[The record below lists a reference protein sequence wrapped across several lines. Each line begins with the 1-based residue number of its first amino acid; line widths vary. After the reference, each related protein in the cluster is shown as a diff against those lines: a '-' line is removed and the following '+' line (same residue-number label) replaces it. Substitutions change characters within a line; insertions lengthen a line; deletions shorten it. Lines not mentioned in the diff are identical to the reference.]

1 MIRIQIIEENTGE
14 NSQEHLLIFLFIQY
28 FFYINFK
35 PKIKKNLWQKKTEN
49 SKKKKTSE
57 LNYKQR
63 YN

>member
-35 PKIKKNLWQKKTEN
+35 PKIKKNL
-49 SKKKKTSE
+49 
-57 LNYKQR
+57 
-63 YN
+63 